1 TLLALRTTR
10 APAVLDSDLIAVAPF
25 DVESKPLR
33 LWKEGFV
40 DVMSRNLDGAGALRA
55 VPPTV
60 IVRNWHGHADVAA
73 ARSLGEKTGARLV
86 LFGGLLGSGDSVR
99 ATVSLLDAQTG
110 RTIAEFEQRD
120 VPERMD
126 RISDSLTMEVLREL
140 GRSRRIDMARATSS
154 PTNSVAA
161 LKAYLQGEQF
171 YRAAAWD
178 SAQTRFTRAIQL
190 DTEFTLAYHR
200 LAAVRKWL
208 DPREIPDSTTYELMR
223 RTIHFQRQMSPHEHL
238 LAVTDSLSAES
249 YFAWRKVL
257 TAKGDWNDE
266 ARLVK
271 ALYATLQRGVQMY
284 PDDAELWLLLA
295 DARYRYD
302 ADVVHGEIDDRAIL
316 SLYDRAI
323 ALDSSFAPAYV
334 TPISLAGYL
343 DGPESARK
351 YIHAYLALE
360 PSGPHAQVIRLADL
374 LLDPHRSASVDI
386 DRLVDTL
393 SVDQLCAATTLL
405 RHVPDTAETLVRMA
419 NALAKETAE
428 RPPTLRQNCAFTQAL
443 DGLQFRGHLHEAL
456 RLTSLQAHGLRS
468 TIVFNMARAHMLPSD
483 VVRAEFKYVLSLAP
497 RTTMT
502 KLYGWWATDGD
513 TAAIQSY
520 LSVFNRELDKDR
532 EHPDPTLLANLAAGR
547 AYLALAR
554 RDTASA
560 LRQLVTTS
568 DTLHECW
575 YDNRVTAAELLIA
588 AHKYGDAAMRLERR
602 WPGTSGC
609 GNGFDDVLWTMN
621 RARMFER
628 LGRRSEAAS
637 EYAFVAAAWRTAD
650 AELQPYVREAQ
661 LGAERLR

>member
-1 TLLALRTTR
+1 
-10 APAVLDSDLIAVAPF
+10 
-25 DVESKPLR
+25 
-33 LWKEGFV
+33 
-40 DVMSRNLDGAGALRA
+40 M
-55 VPPTV
+55 
-60 IVRNWHGHADVAA
+60 
-73 ARSLGEKTGARLV
+73 V
-86 LFGGLLGSGDSVR
+86 LFGGLLGTGDSVR
-99 ATVSLLDAQTG
+99 ATASLLDTRTG

-154 PTNSVAA
+154 PTKSLAA

-178 SAQTRFTRAIQL
+178 SAQTRFARAIQL

-223 RTIHFQRQMSPHEHL
+223 RTIHFQREMAPHEHL

-249 YFAWRKVL
+249 YFAWRSAL
-257 TAKGDWNDE
+257 TGRGTWEDVTRIVTK
-266 ARLVK
+266 
-271 ALYATLQRGVQMY
+271 LYSTLQHGVQMY

-302 ADVVHGEIDDRAIL
+302 GDVVTGELDDRAIL

-334 TPISLAGYL
+334 RPISIAAYL
-343 DGPESARK
+343 DGPESSRK

-360 PSGPHAQVIRLADL
+360 PSGPHSQVIRLADL
-374 LLDPHRSASVDI
+374 LLDPQHAATLDVAGLI
-386 DRLVDTL
+386 DTL
-393 SVDQLCAATTLL
+393 SSDRLCAATSLL
-405 RHVPDTAETLVRMA
+405 RHVPDSAETLVRMA
-419 NALAKETAE
+419 DALATQATD
-428 RPPTLRQNCAFTQAL
+428 RPPALRQNCAFAQAM
-443 DGLQFRGHLHEAL
+443 DGLQFRGHLREAL

-468 TIVFNMARAHMLPSD
+468 TVVYNMTRMHMLPLD
-483 VVRAEFKYVLSLAP
+483 VSRAEFKYVLSLAP
-497 RTTMT
+497 RTTMA

-513 TAAIQSY
+513 TAAIQTY
-520 LSVFNRELDKDR
+520 LKTFTHQVET
-532 EHPDPTLLANLAAGR
+532 HPANTDGTTLADIAAGK
-547 AYLALAR
+547 AFLALAR
-554 RDTASA
+554 RDTTSA
-560 LRQLVTTS
+560 LRQLLTTP

-575 YDNRVTAAELLIA
+575 YDDRIAATNLLIA
-588 AHKYGDAAMRLERR
+588 ARRYSEAATRLERR

-621 RARMFER
+621 RARIFER
-628 LGRRSEAAS
+628 LGRRREAALN
-637 EYAFVAAAWRTAD
+637 YAFVAAAWRTAD
-650 AELQPYVREAQ
+650 AELQPYVREARD
-661 LGAERLR
+661 GARRLQ